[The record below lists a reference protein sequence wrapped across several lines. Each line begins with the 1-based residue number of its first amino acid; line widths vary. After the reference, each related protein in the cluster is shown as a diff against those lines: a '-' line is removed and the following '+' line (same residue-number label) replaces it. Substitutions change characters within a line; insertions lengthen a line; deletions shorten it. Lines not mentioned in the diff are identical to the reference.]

1 MKQMGAASRKK
12 LNIALLI
19 LLLVALVVLAVVL
32 LARAKPDAVSP
43 DNRIE
48 TAEPLSL
55 TLPRT
60 ALSAIFDDA
69 ASPQTGG
76 YSAVPLTGDLSL
88 PNSQLTMDVNK
99 QLLPGDTWTETFDVN
114 ARFRGTATIRFTAAL
129 ENDLELSPSPLDESK
144 KDKGKEKLSSQLSVS
159 VTIKQGNT
167 VIEEKTVSLTDAATN
182 GITTSVP
189 GSSPAQLSYNVALK
203 LNEEADNRY
212 QGRRF
217 SLLLTWQLDDT
228 GGGGGGG
235 GGGTI
240 IVKPPKT
247 GDDFSPFLM
256 GGAALVSL
264 SLLAVLVLR
273 RRKGEHHD

>member
-19 LLLVALVVLAVVL
+19 LLLVALVVLAAVL
-32 LARAKPDAVSP
+32 FVRAKPDAVSP

-69 ASPQTGG
+69 APPQTGG

-88 PNSQLTMDVNK
+88 PNSQLTMDVNE

-129 ENDLELSPSPLDESK
+129 ENDLELPPSPLDESK

-189 GSSPAQLSYNVALK
+189 GSSPAKLSYNVALK

-228 GGGGGGG
+228 GGGGG

>member
-1 MKQMGAASRKK
+1 MKQMGVASRRK

-19 LLLVALVVLAVVL
+19 LLLVALVVLAAVL
-32 LARAKPDAVSP
+32 FVRAKPDAVSP

-48 TAEPLSL
+48 TAESLSL

-76 YSAVPLTGDLSL
+76 YSAVPLTATVEFKDNHAAMTASG
-88 PNSQLTMDVNK
+88 M
-99 QLLPGDTWTETFDVN
+99 LPGD
-114 ARFRGTATIRFTAAL
+114 
-129 ENDLELSPSPLDESK
+129 S
-144 KDKGKEKLSSQLSVS
+144 
-159 VTIKQGNT
+159 
-167 VIEEKTVSLTDAATN
+167 EEKTFTVTVKHRKTATVHFEAKLANDSVVDDTTGRKLSDGMNIKVVQGTDTLYNGSIAGLTTATPRPAVDVE
-182 GITTSVP
+182 VP
-189 GSSPAQLSYNVALK
+189 GSRTTDLPYTITVSLPTSAGNEFQNKTLTIDLK
-203 LNEEADNRY
+203 WWLVSDE
-212 QGRRF
+212 
-217 SLLLTWQLDDT
+217 
-228 GGGGGGG
+228 GGG

-240 IVKPPKT
+240 IVNPPKT

-273 RRKGEHHD
+273 RRKGEHHG

>member
-1 MKQMGAASRKK
+1 MKQMGATSRRK

-19 LLLVALVVLAVVL
+19 LLLVALVVLAAVL
-32 LARAKPDAVSP
+32 FVRAKPDAVSP

-76 YSAVPLTGDLSL
+76 YSAVPLTATVEFKGDHAAMTASG
-88 PNSQLTMDVNK
+88 M
-99 QLLPGDTWTETFDVN
+99 LPGD
-114 ARFRGTATIRFTAAL
+114 
-129 ENDLELSPSPLDESK
+129 S
-144 KDKGKEKLSSQLSVS
+144 
-159 VTIKQGNT
+159 
-167 VIEEKTVSLTDAATN
+167 EEKTFTVTVKHRKTATVHFEAKLANDSVIDDTTGRKLSDGMNIKVVQGTDTLYNGSIAGLTTATPRPAVDVE
-182 GITTSVP
+182 VP
-189 GSSPAQLSYNVALK
+189 GSRTTDLPYTITVSLPISAGNEFQNKTLTIDLK
-203 LNEEADNRY
+203 WWLVSDE
-212 QGRRF
+212 
-217 SLLLTWQLDDT
+217 
-228 GGGGGGG
+228 GGGG

-247 GDDFSPFLM
+247 GDDFSLPLM

-273 RRKGEHHD
+273 RRKGENHG

>member
-1 MKQMGAASRKK
+1 MKQMGAASRRK

-19 LLLVALVVLAVVL
+19 LLLVALVVLAAVL
-32 LARAKPDAVSP
+32 LVRAKPDAVSP

-76 YSAVPLTGDLSL
+76 YSAVPLTATVEFKGNHAAMTASG
-88 PNSQLTMDVNK
+88 M
-99 QLLPGDTWTETFDVN
+99 LPGD
-114 ARFRGTATIRFTAAL
+114 
-129 ENDLELSPSPLDESK
+129 S
-144 KDKGKEKLSSQLSVS
+144 
-159 VTIKQGNT
+159 
-167 VIEEKTVSLTDAATN
+167 EEKTFTVTVKHRKTATVHFEAKLVNDSVIDDTTGRKLSDGMNIKVVQGTDTLYDGSIAGLTTATPRPAVDVE
-182 GITTSVP
+182 VP
-189 GSSPAQLSYNVALK
+189 GSRTTDLPYTITVSLPTSAGNEFQNKTLTIDLK
-203 LNEEADNRY
+203 WWLVSDE
-212 QGRRF
+212 
-217 SLLLTWQLDDT
+217 
-228 GGGGGGG
+228 GGG

-240 IVKPPKT
+240 IVNPPKT
-247 GDDFSPFLM
+247 GDDFSLPLM

>member
-32 LARAKPDAVSP
+32 LVRAKPDAVSP

-76 YSAVPLTGDLSL
+76 YSAVPLTATVEFKGNHAAMTASG
-88 PNSQLTMDVNK
+88 M
-99 QLLPGDTWTETFDVN
+99 LPGD
-114 ARFRGTATIRFTAAL
+114 
-129 ENDLELSPSPLDESK
+129 S
-144 KDKGKEKLSSQLSVS
+144 
-159 VTIKQGNT
+159 
-167 VIEEKTVSLTDAATN
+167 EEKTFTVTVKHRKTATVHFEAKLANDSVIDDTTGRKLSDGMNIKVVQGTDTLYSGSIAGLTTATPRPAVDVE
-182 GITTSVP
+182 VP
-189 GSSPAQLSYNVALK
+189 GSRTTDLPYTITVSLPTSAGNEFQNKTLTIDLK
-203 LNEEADNRY
+203 WWLVSDE
-212 QGRRF
+212 
-217 SLLLTWQLDDT
+217 
-228 GGGGGGG
+228 GGG

-240 IVKPPKT
+240 IVDSSKT
-247 GDDFSPFLM
+247 GDDFSLPLM

-264 SLLAVLVLR
+264 SLLAVLLLR
-273 RRKGEHHD
+273 RRKGENHG

>member
-19 LLLVALVVLAVVL
+19 LLLVALVVLAAVL
-32 LARAKPDAVSP
+32 FVRAKPDAVSP

-60 ALSAIFDDA
+60 ALSAIFDDT

-76 YSAVPLTGDLSL
+76 YSAVPLTATVEFKGNHAAMTASG
-88 PNSQLTMDVNK
+88 M
-99 QLLPGDTWTETFDVN
+99 LPGD
-114 ARFRGTATIRFTAAL
+114 
-129 ENDLELSPSPLDESK
+129 S
-144 KDKGKEKLSSQLSVS
+144 
-159 VTIKQGNT
+159 
-167 VIEEKTVSLTDAATN
+167 EEKTFTVTVKHRKTATVHFEAKLANDSVIDDTTGRKLSDGMNIKVVQGTDTLYNGSIAGLTTATPRPAVDVE
-182 GITTSVP
+182 VP
-189 GSSPAQLSYNVALK
+189 GSRTTDLPYTITVSLPTSAGNEFQNKTLTIDLK
-203 LNEEADNRY
+203 WWLVSDE
-212 QGRRF
+212 
-217 SLLLTWQLDDT
+217 
-228 GGGGGGG
+228 GGG

-240 IVKPPKT
+240 IVDSSKT
-247 GDDFSPFLM
+247 GDDFSLPLM

-273 RRKGEHHD
+273 RRKGENHG

>member
-1 MKQMGAASRKK
+1 MKQMGAASRRK

-19 LLLVALVVLAVVL
+19 LLLAALVVLAVVL

-76 YSAVPLTGDLSL
+76 YSAVPLTATVEFKGDHAAMTASG
-88 PNSQLTMDVNK
+88 M
-99 QLLPGDTWTETFDVN
+99 LPGD
-114 ARFRGTATIRFTAAL
+114 
-129 ENDLELSPSPLDESK
+129 S
-144 KDKGKEKLSSQLSVS
+144 
-159 VTIKQGNT
+159 
-167 VIEEKTVSLTDAATN
+167 EEKTFTVTVKHRKTATVHFEARLANDSVIDDTTGRKLSDGMNIKVVQGTDTLYNGSIAGLTTATPRPAVDVEVAGSRTTDLPYTITVSLP
-182 GITTSVP
+182 TSA
-189 GSSPAQLSYNVALK
+189 GNEFQNKTLTIDLK
-203 LNEEADNRY
+203 WWLVSDE
-212 QGRRF
+212 
-217 SLLLTWQLDDT
+217 
-228 GGGGGGG
+228 GGG

-240 IVKPPKT
+240 IVNPPKT
-247 GDDFSPFLM
+247 GDDFSLPLM

-264 SLLAVLVLR
+264 SLLAVLLLR
-273 RRKGEHHD
+273 RRKGENHG

>member
-19 LLLVALVVLAVVL
+19 LLLVALVVLAAVL
-32 LARAKPDAVSP
+32 FVRAKPDAVSP

-76 YSAVPLTGDLSL
+76 YSAVPLTATVEFKGDHAAMTASG
-88 PNSQLTMDVNK
+88 M
-99 QLLPGDTWTETFDVN
+99 LPGD
-114 ARFRGTATIRFTAAL
+114 
-129 ENDLELSPSPLDESK
+129 S
-144 KDKGKEKLSSQLSVS
+144 
-159 VTIKQGNT
+159 
-167 VIEEKTVSLTDAATN
+167 EEKTFTVTVKHRKTATVHFEAKLANDSVIDGTTGRKLSDGMNIKVVQGTDTLYNGSIAWLTTATPRPAVDVE
-182 GITTSVP
+182 VP
-189 GSSPAQLSYNVALK
+189 GSRTTDLPYTITVSLPTSAGNEFQNKTLTIDLK
-203 LNEEADNRY
+203 WWLVSDE
-212 QGRRF
+212 
-217 SLLLTWQLDDT
+217 
-228 GGGGGGG
+228 GGG

-247 GDDFSPFLM
+247 GDDFSLPLM

-264 SLLAVLVLR
+264 SLLAVLLLR
-273 RRKGEHHD
+273 RRKGENHG

>member
-1 MKQMGAASRKK
+1 MKQMGAASRRK

-19 LLLVALVVLAVVL
+19 LLLVALVVLAAVL
-32 LARAKPDAVSP
+32 FVRAKPDAVSP

-88 PNSQLTMDVNK
+88 PNSQLTMDVNE

-129 ENDLELSPSPLDESK
+129 ENDLELPPSPLDESK
-144 KDKGKEKLSSQLSVS
+144 KDQGKEKLSSQLSVS

-189 GSSPAQLSYNVALK
+189 GSSPAKLSYNVALK

-228 GGGGGGG
+228 GGGGG

>member
-1 MKQMGAASRKK
+1 MKQMGAASRRK

-19 LLLVALVVLAVVL
+19 LLLVALVVLAAVL
-32 LARAKPDAVSP
+32 FVRAKPDAVSP

-76 YSAVPLTGDLSL
+76 YSAVPLTATVEFKGDHAAMTASG
-88 PNSQLTMDVNK
+88 M
-99 QLLPGDTWTETFDVN
+99 LPGD
-114 ARFRGTATIRFTAAL
+114 R
-129 ENDLELSPSPLDESK
+129 
-144 KDKGKEKLSSQLSVS
+144 
-159 VTIKQGNT
+159 
-167 VIEEKTVSLTDAATN
+167 EEKTFTVTVKHRKTATVHFEATLANDSVIDDTTGRKLSDGMNIKVVQGTDTLYDGSIAGLTTATPRPPVDVE
-182 GITTSVP
+182 VP
-189 GSSPAQLSYNVALK
+189 GSRTTDLPYTITVSLPTSAGNEFQNKTLTIDLK
-203 LNEEADNRY
+203 WWLVSDE
-212 QGRRF
+212 
-217 SLLLTWQLDDT
+217 
-228 GGGGGGG
+228 GGG

-240 IVKPPKT
+240 IVNPPKT

-264 SLLAVLVLR
+264 SLLAVLLLR
-273 RRKGEHHD
+273 RRKGENHG

>member
-1 MKQMGAASRKK
+1 MKQMGAASRRK

-19 LLLVALVVLAVVL
+19 LLLVALVVLAAVL
-32 LARAKPDAVSP
+32 FVRAKPDAVSP

-76 YSAVPLTGDLSL
+76 YSAVPLTATVEFKGDHAAMTASG
-88 PNSQLTMDVNK
+88 M
-99 QLLPGDTWTETFDVN
+99 LPGD
-114 ARFRGTATIRFTAAL
+114 
-129 ENDLELSPSPLDESK
+129 S
-144 KDKGKEKLSSQLSVS
+144 
-159 VTIKQGNT
+159 
-167 VIEEKTVSLTDAATN
+167 EEKTFTVTVKHRKTATVHFEAKLANDSVIDDTTGRKLSDGMNIKVVQGTDTLYNGSIAGLTTATPRPAVDVE
-182 GITTSVP
+182 VP
-189 GSSPAQLSYNVALK
+189 GSRTTDLPYTITVSLPTSAGNEFQNKTLTIDLK
-203 LNEEADNRY
+203 WWLVSDE
-212 QGRRF
+212 
-217 SLLLTWQLDDT
+217 
-228 GGGGGGG
+228 GGG

-240 IVKPPKT
+240 IVDSSKT
-247 GDDFSPFLM
+247 GDDFSLPLM

-273 RRKGEHHD
+273 RRKGENHG

>member
-1 MKQMGAASRKK
+1 MKQMGAASRRK

-19 LLLVALVVLAVVL
+19 LLLVALVVLAAVL
-32 LARAKPDAVSP
+32 FVRAKPDAVSP

-76 YSAVPLTGDLSL
+76 YSAVPLTATVEFKGNHAAMTASG
-88 PNSQLTMDVNK
+88 M
-99 QLLPGDTWTETFDVN
+99 LPGD
-114 ARFRGTATIRFTAAL
+114 
-129 ENDLELSPSPLDESK
+129 S
-144 KDKGKEKLSSQLSVS
+144 
-159 VTIKQGNT
+159 
-167 VIEEKTVSLTDAATN
+167 EEKTFTVTVKHRKTATVHFEAKLANDSVIDDTTGRKLSDGMNIKVVQGTDTLYNGSIAGLTTATPRPAVDVE
-182 GITTSVP
+182 VP
-189 GSSPAQLSYNVALK
+189 GSRTTDLPYTITVSLPTSAGNEFQNKTLTIDLK
-203 LNEEADNRY
+203 WWLVSDE
-212 QGRRF
+212 
-217 SLLLTWQLDDT
+217 
-228 GGGGGGG
+228 GGG

-240 IVKPPKT
+240 IVDSSKT
-247 GDDFSPFLM
+247 GDDFSLPLM

-273 RRKGEHHD
+273 RRKGENHG

>member
-19 LLLVALVVLAVVL
+19 LLLVALVVLAAVL
-32 LARAKPDAVSP
+32 FVRAKPDAVSP

-76 YSAVPLTGDLSL
+76 YSAVPLTATVEFKGNHAAMTASG
-88 PNSQLTMDVNK
+88 M
-99 QLLPGDTWTETFDVN
+99 LPGD
-114 ARFRGTATIRFTAAL
+114 
-129 ENDLELSPSPLDESK
+129 S
-144 KDKGKEKLSSQLSVS
+144 
-159 VTIKQGNT
+159 
-167 VIEEKTVSLTDAATN
+167 EEKTFTVTVKHRKTATVHFEARLANDSVIDDTTGRKLSDGMNIKVVQGTDTLYNGSIAGLTTATPRPAVDVE
-182 GITTSVP
+182 VP
-189 GSSPAQLSYNVALK
+189 GSRTTDLPYTITVSLPTSAGNEFQNKTLTIDLK
-203 LNEEADNRY
+203 WWLVSDE
-212 QGRRF
+212 
-217 SLLLTWQLDDT
+217 
-228 GGGGGGG
+228 GGG

-240 IVKPPKT
+240 IVDSSKT
-247 GDDFSPFLM
+247 GDDFSLPLM

-273 RRKGEHHD
+273 RRKGENHG

>member
-19 LLLVALVVLAVVL
+19 LLLVALVVLAAVL
-32 LARAKPDAVSP
+32 FVRAKPDAVSP

-76 YSAVPLTGDLSL
+76 YSAVPLTATVEFKGDHAAMTASG
-88 PNSQLTMDVNK
+88 M
-99 QLLPGDTWTETFDVN
+99 LPGD
-114 ARFRGTATIRFTAAL
+114 
-129 ENDLELSPSPLDESK
+129 S
-144 KDKGKEKLSSQLSVS
+144 
-159 VTIKQGNT
+159 
-167 VIEEKTVSLTDAATN
+167 EEKTFTVTVKHRKTATVHFEAKLANDSVIDDTTGRKLSDGMNIKVVQGTDTLYNGSIAGLTTATPRPAVDVE
-182 GITTSVP
+182 VP
-189 GSSPAQLSYNVALK
+189 GSRTTDLPYTITVSLPTSAGNEFQNKTLTIDLK
-203 LNEEADNRY
+203 WWLVSDE
-212 QGRRF
+212 
-217 SLLLTWQLDDT
+217 
-228 GGGGGGG
+228 GGG

-240 IVKPPKT
+240 IVDSSKT
-247 GDDFSPFLM
+247 GDDFSLPLM

-273 RRKGEHHD
+273 RRKGENHG

>member
-1 MKQMGAASRKK
+1 MKQMGAASRRK

-32 LARAKPDAVSP
+32 LVRTKPDAVSP

-88 PNSQLTMDVNK
+88 PNSQLTMDVNE
-99 QLLPGDTWTETFDVN
+99 QLLPGDTWTETFDVK

-129 ENDLELSPSPLDESK
+129 KDDPELPRSDLDVQKE
-144 KDKGKEKLSSQLSVS
+144 DKPEKLSSQLSVS

-189 GSSPAQLSYNVALK
+189 GSSPAKLSYNVALK

>member
-19 LLLVALVVLAVVL
+19 LLLVALVVLAAVL
-32 LARAKPDAVSP
+32 FVRAKPDAVSP

-55 TLPRT
+55 ALPRT

-76 YSAVPLTGDLSL
+76 YSAVPLTATVEFKGNHAAMTASG
-88 PNSQLTMDVNK
+88 M
-99 QLLPGDTWTETFDVN
+99 LPGD
-114 ARFRGTATIRFTAAL
+114 
-129 ENDLELSPSPLDESK
+129 S
-144 KDKGKEKLSSQLSVS
+144 
-159 VTIKQGNT
+159 
-167 VIEEKTVSLTDAATN
+167 EEKTFTVTVKHRKTATVHFEARLANDSVIDDTTGRKLSDGMNIKVVQGTDTLYNGSIAGLTTATPRPPVDVE
-182 GITTSVP
+182 VP
-189 GSSPAQLSYNVALK
+189 GSRTTDLPYTITVSLPTSAGNEFQNKTLTIDLK
-203 LNEEADNRY
+203 WWLVSDE
-212 QGRRF
+212 
-217 SLLLTWQLDDT
+217 
-228 GGGGGGG
+228 GGG

-240 IVKPPKT
+240 IVNPPKT

-264 SLLAVLVLR
+264 SLLAVLLR
-273 RRKGEHHD
+273 RRKGENHG

>member
-1 MKQMGAASRKK
+1 MKQMGATSRRK

-19 LLLVALVVLAVVL
+19 LLLVALVVLAAVL
-32 LARAKPDAVSP
+32 FVRAKPDAVSP

-88 PNSQLTMDVNK
+88 PNSQLTMDVNE

-129 ENDLELSPSPLDESK
+129 ENDLELPPSPLDESK
-144 KDKGKEKLSSQLSVS
+144 KDQGKEKLSSQLSVS

-189 GSSPAQLSYNVALK
+189 GSSPAKLSYNVALK
-203 LNEEADNRY
+203 LNKEADNRY
-212 QGRRF
+212 KNQEF
-217 SLLLTWQLDDT
+217 KLLLTWQLDDT
-228 GGGGGGG
+228 GGGGD
-235 GGGTI
+235 GGTI

>member
-19 LLLVALVVLAVVL
+19 LLLVALVVLAAVL
-32 LARAKPDAVSP
+32 FVRAKPDAVSP

-48 TAEPLSL
+48 TAESLSL

-76 YSAVPLTGDLSL
+76 YSAVPLTATVEFKGNHAAMTASG
-88 PNSQLTMDVNK
+88 M
-99 QLLPGDTWTETFDVN
+99 LPGD
-114 ARFRGTATIRFTAAL
+114 
-129 ENDLELSPSPLDESK
+129 S
-144 KDKGKEKLSSQLSVS
+144 
-159 VTIKQGNT
+159 
-167 VIEEKTVSLTDAATN
+167 EEKTFTVTVKHRKTATVHFEAKLANDSVIDDTTGRKLSDGMNIKVVQGPDTRYNGSIAGLTTATPRPAVDVE
-182 GITTSVP
+182 VP
-189 GSSPAQLSYNVALK
+189 GSRTTDLPYTITVSLPTSAGNEFQNKTLTIDLK
-203 LNEEADNRY
+203 WWLVSDE
-212 QGRRF
+212 
-217 SLLLTWQLDDT
+217 
-228 GGGGGGG
+228 GGG

-240 IVKPPKT
+240 IVNPPKT

>member
-19 LLLVALVVLAVVL
+19 LLLVALVVLAAVL
-32 LARAKPDAVSP
+32 FVRAKPDAVSP

-76 YSAVPLTGDLSL
+76 YSAVPLTATVEFKGNHAAMTASG
-88 PNSQLTMDVNK
+88 M
-99 QLLPGDTWTETFDVN
+99 LPGD
-114 ARFRGTATIRFTAAL
+114 
-129 ENDLELSPSPLDESK
+129 S
-144 KDKGKEKLSSQLSVS
+144 
-159 VTIKQGNT
+159 
-167 VIEEKTVSLTDAATN
+167 EEKTFTVTVKHRKTATVHFEARLANDSVIDATTGRKLSDGMNIKVVQGTDTLYNGSIAGLTTATPRPAVDVE
-182 GITTSVP
+182 VP
-189 GSSPAQLSYNVALK
+189 GSRTTDLPYTITVSLPTSAGNEFQNKTLTIDLK
-203 LNEEADNRY
+203 WWLVSDE
-212 QGRRF
+212 
-217 SLLLTWQLDDT
+217 
-228 GGGGGGG
+228 GGG

-240 IVKPPKT
+240 IVNPPKT
-247 GDDFSPFLM
+247 GDDFSLPLM

>member
-19 LLLVALVVLAVVL
+19 LLLVALVVLAAVL
-32 LARAKPDAVSP
+32 FVRAKPDAVSP

-76 YSAVPLTGDLSL
+76 YSAVPLTATVEFKGNHAAMTASG
-88 PNSQLTMDVNK
+88 M
-99 QLLPGDTWTETFDVN
+99 LPGD
-114 ARFRGTATIRFTAAL
+114 
-129 ENDLELSPSPLDESK
+129 S
-144 KDKGKEKLSSQLSVS
+144 
-159 VTIKQGNT
+159 
-167 VIEEKTVSLTDAATN
+167 EEKTFTVTVKHRKTATVHFEARLANDSVIDDTTGRKLSDGMNIKVVQGTDTLYNGSIAGLTTATPRPAVDVE
-182 GITTSVP
+182 VP
-189 GSSPAQLSYNVALK
+189 GSRTTDLPYTITVSLPTSAGNEFQNKTLTIDLK
-203 LNEEADNRY
+203 WWLVSDE
-212 QGRRF
+212 
-217 SLLLTWQLDDT
+217 
-228 GGGGGGG
+228 GGG

-240 IVKPPKT
+240 IVDSSKT

-264 SLLAVLVLR
+264 SLLAVLLFR
-273 RRKGEHHD
+273 RRKGENHG

>member
-19 LLLVALVVLAVVL
+19 LLLVALVVLAAVL
-32 LARAKPDAVSP
+32 FVRAKPDAVSP

-48 TAEPLSL
+48 TAESLSL

-76 YSAVPLTGDLSL
+76 YSAVPLTATVEFKGNHAAMTASG
-88 PNSQLTMDVNK
+88 M
-99 QLLPGDTWTETFDVN
+99 LPGD
-114 ARFRGTATIRFTAAL
+114 
-129 ENDLELSPSPLDESK
+129 S
-144 KDKGKEKLSSQLSVS
+144 
-159 VTIKQGNT
+159 
-167 VIEEKTVSLTDAATN
+167 EEKTFTVTVKHRKTATVHFEAKLANDSVIDDTTGRKLSDGMNIKVVQGTDTLYNGSIAGLTTATPRPAVDVE
-182 GITTSVP
+182 VP
-189 GSSPAQLSYNVALK
+189 GSRTIDLK
-203 LNEEADNRY
+203 WWLVSDE
-212 QGRRF
+212 
-217 SLLLTWQLDDT
+217 
-228 GGGGGGG
+228 GGG

-240 IVKPPKT
+240 IVNPPKT

>member
-19 LLLVALVVLAVVL
+19 LLLVALVVLAAVL
-32 LARAKPDAVSP
+32 FVRAKPDAVSP

-76 YSAVPLTGDLSL
+76 YSAVPLTATVEFKGNHAAMTASG
-88 PNSQLTMDVNK
+88 M
-99 QLLPGDTWTETFDVN
+99 LPGD
-114 ARFRGTATIRFTAAL
+114 
-129 ENDLELSPSPLDESK
+129 S
-144 KDKGKEKLSSQLSVS
+144 
-159 VTIKQGNT
+159 
-167 VIEEKTVSLTDAATN
+167 EEKTFTVTVKHRKTATVHFEAKLANDSVIDDTTGRKLSDGMNIKVVQGTDTLYNGSIAGLTTATPRPAVDVE
-182 GITTSVP
+182 VP
-189 GSSPAQLSYNVALK
+189 GSRTTDLPYTITVSLPTSAGNEFQNKTLTIDLK
-203 LNEEADNRY
+203 WWLVSDE
-212 QGRRF
+212 
-217 SLLLTWQLDDT
+217 
-228 GGGGGGG
+228 GGG

-240 IVKPPKT
+240 IVDSSKT
-247 GDDFSPFLM
+247 GDDFSLPLM

-273 RRKGEHHD
+273 RRKGENHG

>member
-19 LLLVALVVLAVVL
+19 LLLVALVVLAAVL
-32 LARAKPDAVSP
+32 FVRAKPDAVSP

-60 ALSAIFDDA
+60 ALSAIFNDA

-76 YSAVPLTGDLSL
+76 YSAVPLTATVEFKGDHAAMTASG
-88 PNSQLTMDVNK
+88 M
-99 QLLPGDTWTETFDVN
+99 LPGD
-114 ARFRGTATIRFTAAL
+114 
-129 ENDLELSPSPLDESK
+129 S
-144 KDKGKEKLSSQLSVS
+144 
-159 VTIKQGNT
+159 
-167 VIEEKTVSLTDAATN
+167 EEKTFTVTVKHRKTATVHFEAKLANDSVIDATTGRKLSDGMNIKVVQGTDTLYNGSIAGLTTATPRPAVDVE
-182 GITTSVP
+182 VP
-189 GSSPAQLSYNVALK
+189 GSRTTDLPYTITVSLPTSAGNEFQNKTLTIDLK
-203 LNEEADNRY
+203 WWLVSDE
-212 QGRRF
+212 
-217 SLLLTWQLDDT
+217 
-228 GGGGGGG
+228 GGG

-240 IVKPPKT
+240 IVDSSKT

-273 RRKGEHHD
+273 RRKGENHG

>member
-19 LLLVALVVLAVVL
+19 LLLVALVVLAAVL
-32 LARAKPDAVSP
+32 FVRAKPDAVSP

-76 YSAVPLTGDLSL
+76 YSAVPLTATVEFKGNHAAMTASG
-88 PNSQLTMDVNK
+88 M
-99 QLLPGDTWTETFDVN
+99 LPGDSEGKTFTVTVKH
-114 ARFRGTATIRFTAAL
+114 RKTATVHFEARLA
-129 ENDLELSPSPLDESK
+129 NDSVID
-144 KDKGKEKLSSQLSVS
+144 DTTGRKLSDGMNIKVVQGTDTLYNGSIAGLTTATPRPAVDVEVPGSRTTDLPY
-159 VTIKQGNT
+159 TI
-167 VIEEKTVSLTDAATN
+167 TVSLP
-182 GITTSVP
+182 TSA
-189 GSSPAQLSYNVALK
+189 GNEFQNKTLTIDLK
-203 LNEEADNRY
+203 WWLVSDE
-212 QGRRF
+212 
-217 SLLLTWQLDDT
+217 
-228 GGGGGGG
+228 GGG